1 MADDIARRNEIAK
14 FVAVTLAEAI
24 QSLGRV
30 PSGELYAQVM
40 GHLTLEQYNA
50 AISVLKFGKMVQEKN
65 HELIWI
71 GPAKR

>member
-1 MADDIARRNEIAK
+1 MDDDIARRNEVAK
-14 FVAVTLAEAI
+14 FIALTLAEAI

-50 AISVLKFGKMVQEKN
+50 TISVLKHGKLIEEKN

-71 GPAKR
+71 GPEPK

>member
-1 MADDIARRNEIAK
+1 MTISPGRNEVAK
-14 FVAVTLAEAI
+14 FVALTLAEAI

-50 AISVLKFGKMVQEKN
+50 TISVLKHRQA
-65 HELIWI
+65 
-71 GPAKR
+71 GPREEPRVDLDWPGEPK